1 MSQFQSDQN
10 GRGGITRRRFL
21 HASGAVAAGSA
32 ASAGASSLY
41 RVLPATGVLGA
52 GDRIGIGLIGCGGR
66 GNSLMG
72 VVKALQ
78 SKGEPVE
85 IVAVCDIY
93 RPRLDKAAK
102 RYGAKSYMRHQDLLA
117 DKNVDVVCV
126 ATPDHH
132 HAPQVLD
139 AAKAGKDAY
148 CEKPLSHW
156 SQFETTKKMV
166 KEVKRLG
173 RVVQVGTQ
181 YLSDSAWHQAADLV
195 KAGEIGK
202 PIHAEC
208 GYFRVGDWGERGMP
222 IDDPNAKPGKD
233 LLWDVFLGDRPK
245 RPFDV
250 SRFFRWRMYED
261 TSGGPVT
268 DLYPHV
274 MTPVVKVLG
283 AGMPALAVATGGKFR
298 YQEREVPDTF
308 NMIVDYPESV
318 SVAVLGTQGNDYP
331 PNSKRRCGVPF
342 PVIRGW
348 EGTITIEGNDLIV
361 APNAGAKKPAKRVP
375 IKNPVDQALF
385 WKNLLDCC
393 RTRKQP
399 WGHIDLAYQVQT
411 ALQMAM
417 LAFRNGKTAR
427 FDAKNERIV
436 I

>member
-1 MSQFQSDQN
+1 MTSDAPSKTSSSS
-10 GRGGITRRRFL
+10 ITRRRFL
-21 HASGAVAAGSA
+21 HTTGAVAATGA
-32 ASAGASSLY
+32 ASAGGSPISRAL
-41 RVLPATGVLGA
+41 LATGVLGA
-52 GDRIGIGLIGCGGR
+52 NERIGLGLIGCGGR
-66 GNSLMG
+66 GNSLMQDLL
-72 VVKALQ
+72 KLKE
-78 SKGEPVE
+78 KGTPVD

-102 RYGAKSYMRHQDLLA
+102 AYGAKPYMRHQDLLA
-117 DKNVDVVCV
+117 DQRVDVVCI

-156 SQFETTKKMV
+156 SQFELTKRMV
-166 KEVKRLG
+166 KVVEQNKRI
-173 RVVQVGTQ
+173 VQVGTQ
-181 YLSDSAWHQAADLV
+181 YMSDSAWHQGAELV
-195 KAGEIGK
+195 KAGEIGQ

-261 TSGGPVT
+261 YSGGPVT

-274 MTPVVKVLG
+274 LTPVVSVLD
-283 AGMPALAVATGGKFR
+283 AKMPAMAVATGGKFR

-308 NMIVDYPESV
+308 NMIVDYPEKFSI
-318 SVAVLGTQGNDYP
+318 AVLGTQGNDYP
-331 PNSKRRCGVPF
+331 TGDKRRYGVPYPLF
-342 PVIRGW
+342 RGW
-348 EGTITIEGNDLIV
+348 DGTLTVEGNDLV
-361 APNAGAKKPAKRVP
+361 VVPNGGAQKPTKRIP
-375 IKNPVDQALF
+375 IAFGVDQQRYWQNF
-385 WKNLLDCC
+385 LDCC
-393 RTRKQP
+393 RSRRQP
-399 WGHIDLAYQVQT
+399 WGHLGLAYRVQT

-427 FDAKNERIV
+427 FDATSEQIV